1 MINLLKA
8 ELYKLKTSKIFLA
21 ILLLNILQ
29 SILCPILFSRTMTGK
44 KVLIQVFS
52 AQEFI
57 GFFIFTGLF
66 AAYYIGNEFS
76 FRHIVNLISYG
87 HKRRDIVIAK
97 SIVYYVGI
105 IIINLIS
112 PILITIINTLMNG
125 YGESFTF
132 NSFIFII
139 EIFFLMTL
147 VYIGLSSIALLISFI
162 FKKPIIIVSLFII
175 IDLISRSARFYSV
188 QNYGAIKLIYDKT
201 IFGQSLIILS
211 NNISFI
217 GTLRVILIV
226 LITVAIS
233 TSLSIYFFEKAD
245 IK

>member
-1 MINLLKA
+1 MINLLKS
-8 ELYKLKTSKIFLA
+8 EFYKLKTSKIFLA
-21 ILLLNILQ
+21 ILLLNVFQ
-29 SILCPILFSRTMTGK
+29 SILCPILFSCTMTGK
-44 KVLIQVFS
+44 KVLIQVFA

-87 HKRRDIVIAK
+87 HKRRDIVLAK

-105 IIINLIS
+105 TIINLLS
-112 PILITIINTLMNG
+112 PILITIINILMNG
-125 YGESFTF
+125 YGEPFTF
-132 NSFIFII
+132 NSFIFIV

-147 VYIGLSSIALLISFI
+147 VYIGLSSIALLVSFI
-162 FKKPIIIVSLFII
+162 FKNPLIIVSLFII
-175 IDLISRSARFYSV
+175 IDFISRSARFHSV
-188 QNYGAIKLIYDKT
+188 QEQGIIKLIYDKT

-217 GTLRVILIV
+217 GALRVILIV

-233 TSLSIYFFEKAD
+233 TSLSIYFFGKAD

>member
-1 MINLLKA
+1 MINLLKS
-8 ELYKLKTSKIFLA
+8 EFYKLKTSKAFLA

-44 KVLIQVFS
+44 KVLIQVFG

-66 AAYYIGNEFS
+66 AACYIGNEFS

-87 HKRRDIVIAK
+87 HKRRDIVLAK

-105 IIINLIS
+105 TIISLLS

-125 YGESFTF
+125 YGEPFTF
-132 NSFIFII
+132 NSFIFIV

-147 VYIGLSSIALLISFI
+147 VYIGLSSIGLLISFI
-162 FKKPIIIVSLFII
+162 FKSPIIIIFLFVIT
-175 IDLISRSARFYSV
+175 DFISRSARFHSF
-188 QNYGAIKLIYDKT
+188 QNHGNIKLIYDKT

-211 NNISFI
+211 SNISFVGI
-217 GTLRVILIV
+217 LKVILIV
-226 LITVAIS
+226 LTTVAIS
-233 TSLSIYFFEKAD
+233 TCLSIYFFEKAD

>member
-1 MINLLKA
+1 MINLLKS
-8 ELYKLKTSKIFLA
+8 EFYKLKTSKAFLA

-29 SILCPILFSRTMTGK
+29 SILCPILFSRAMTGK
-44 KVLIQVFS
+44 KALIQVFA

-87 HKRRDIVIAK
+87 HKRRDIVLAK

-105 IIINLIS
+105 TIINLLS

-132 NSFIFII
+132 NSFIFIV

-147 VYIGLSSIALLISFI
+147 VYIALSSIALLISFI
-162 FKKPIIIVSLFII
+162 FKNPIIIVSLFVIM
-175 IDLISRSARFYSV
+175 DLISRFARFYSF
-188 QNYGAIKLIYDKT
+188 QNHGVIKSIYDKT
-201 IFGQSLIILS
+201 MFGQSLIILS

-217 GTLRVILIV
+217 GALKVILIV

-233 TSLSIYFFEKAD
+233 TGLSIYFFEKAD

>member
-1 MINLLKA
+1 MINLLKS
-8 ELYKLKTSKIFLA
+8 EFYKLKTSKAFLA

-29 SILCPILFSRTMTGK
+29 SILCPILFSRAMTGK
-44 KVLIQVFS
+44 KALIQVFA

-87 HKRRDIVIAK
+87 HKRRDIVLAK

-105 IIINLIS
+105 TIINLLS

-132 NSFIFII
+132 NSFIFIVK
-139 EIFFLMTL
+139 IFFLMTL
-147 VYIGLSSIALLISFI
+147 VYIALSSIVLLISFI
-162 FKKPIIIVSLFII
+162 FKNPIIIVSLFVIM
-175 IDLISRSARFYSV
+175 DLISRFARFYSF
-188 QNYGAIKLIYDKT
+188 QNHGVIKSIYDKT
-201 IFGQSLIILS
+201 MFGQSLIILS

-217 GTLRVILIV
+217 GALKVILIV

-233 TSLSIYFFEKAD
+233 TGLSIYFFEKAD

>member
-1 MINLLKA
+1 MINLLKS
-8 ELYKLKTSKIFLA
+8 EFYKLKTSKIFLV
-21 ILLLNILQ
+21 ILLLNVLQ
-29 SILCPILFSRTMTGK
+29 SILCPILFSRTMTGR
-44 KVLIQVFS
+44 KVLIQVFL

-87 HKRRDIVIAK
+87 HKRRDIVLAK
-97 SIVYYVGI
+97 SIVYYFGI
-105 IIINLIS
+105 TIINLLS

-125 YGESFTF
+125 YGEPFTF
-132 NSFIFII
+132 NSFIFIV

-162 FKKPIIIVSLFII
+162 FKNPLIIVFLFVI
-175 IDLISRSARFYSV
+175 IDFISRSARFYSV
-188 QNYGAIKLIYDKT
+188 QEQSIIKLIYDKT

-217 GTLRVILIV
+217 GALRVILII